1 MVRAGA
7 GGVARACNRVAGRL
21 SFNHMVDLTDA
32 AFAALANATRRDIL
46 SRLAAGEATVGGLA
60 DAYDMSLNAVS
71 KHLKVLE
78 DAGLVERRIEWREH
92 HIRLNPEPLREVAEW
107 LERYR
112 VFWEGRLD
120 ALEQF
125 LADAK
130 KGASRGKRN
139 PTVPKNRRQPR

>member
-1 MVRAGA
+1 
-7 GGVARACNRVAGRL
+7 
-21 SFNHMVDLTDA
+21 MVDLQDA

-46 SRLAAGEATVGGLA
+46 ARLASGEATVGGLA

-78 DAGLVERRIEWREH
+78 EAGLVDRRIEWRQH

-112 VFWEGRLD
+112 AFWEQRLD
-120 ALEQF
+120 ALEDF
-125 LADAK
+125 LATH
-130 KGASRGKRN
+130 KGNRHGKRN
-139 PTVPKNRRQPR
+139 QTVPKARRHSR

>member
-1 MVRAGA
+1 MVE
-7 GGVARACNRVAGRL
+7 
-21 SFNHMVDLTDA
+21 SQDA

-46 SRLAAGEATVGGLA
+46 ARLTTGAVTIGALA

-78 DAGLVERRIEWREH
+78 DAGLVDRRVEWREH
-92 HIRLNPEPLREVAEW
+92 HISLNPKPLREVADW

-120 ALEQF
+120 ALEDF
-125 LADAK
+125 LTTHK
-130 KGASRGKRN
+130 GKRHG
-139 PTVPKNRRQPR
+139 PRTAPVPKNRRHSR

>member
-1 MVRAGA
+1 
-7 GGVARACNRVAGRL
+7 
-21 SFNHMVDLTDA
+21 MVDSTDA

-46 SRLAAGEATVGGLA
+46 ARLTTGEVTVGGLA

-78 DAGLVERRIEWREH
+78 DAGLVDRRVEWREH
-92 HIRLNPEPLREVAEW
+92 HIRLNPEPLRDVAEW

-120 ALEQF
+120 ALEDF
-125 LADAK
+125 LATH
-130 KGASRGKRN
+130 KGNRHGKRTA
-139 PTVPKNRRQPR
+139 PLPKNRRHPR

>member
-1 MVRAGA
+1 MFAGA
-7 GGVARACNRVAGRL
+7 RL

-46 SRLAAGEATVGGLA
+46 ARLTTGEVTVGGLA

-78 DAGLVERRIEWREH
+78 DAGLIDRRIEWREH
-92 HIRLNPEPLREVAEW
+92 HIRLNPKPLREVAEW
-107 LERYR
+107 LELYR
-112 VFWEGRLD
+112 AFWENRLD

-125 LADAK
+125 LTLK
-130 KGASRGKRN
+130 KGASHGKRN
-139 PTVPKNRRQPR
+139 PAGQKNRRHPR

>member
-1 MVRAGA
+1 MVRGRIP
-7 GGVARACNRVAGRL
+7 RACNQPGPHL

-78 DAGLVERRIEWREH
+78 DAGLIDRRIEWREH
-92 HIRLNPEPLREVAEW
+92 HIRLNPEPLRDVAEW

-120 ALEQF
+120 ALEHF
-125 LADAK
+125 LANQR

-139 PTVPKNRRQPR
+139 PPVPKNRRQPR

>member
-1 MVRAGA
+1 
-7 GGVARACNRVAGRL
+7 
-21 SFNHMVDLTDA
+21 MVDSVDA

-46 SRLAAGEATVGGLA
+46 ARLISGEVTVGGLA

-71 KHLKVLE
+71 KHVKVLE
-78 DAGLVERRIEWREH
+78 DAGLVDRRIEWREH
-92 HIRLNPEPLREVAEW
+92 HLRLNPAPLRDVAGW

-125 LADAK
+125 LAFNK
-130 KGASRGKRN
+130 SKTGASHGKRN
-139 PTVPKNRRQPR
+139 PAVQKNRRHPR

>member
-1 MVRAGA
+1 
-7 GGVARACNRVAGRL
+7 
-21 SFNHMVDLTDA
+21 MVDLQDA

-46 SRLAAGEATVGGLA
+46 ARLATGEITVGGLA

-78 DAGLVERRIEWREH
+78 DAGLVDRRVEWREH
-92 HIRLNPEPLREVAEW
+92 HIRLNPRPLREVAEW

-120 ALEQF
+120 ALEEF
-125 LADAK
+125 LVTH
-130 KGASRGKRN
+130 KGNRHGKRTA
-139 PTVPKNRRQPR
+139 PVPKNRRHSR